1 MKRKL
6 LIFLIFS
13 VGVGILLYPVVSHVL
28 AHFTQTRVIS
38 TYEKAVSQ
46 LSIEEKIEEI
56 KKANEYN
63 SGLVNQE
70 IETIEGVSYVDLL
83 NVGEIMA
90 YLKIPKIDVELP
102 IYHGTSDAVLQR
114 GIGHMEKSSLPVGGD
129 STHSVLTGHTG
140 LPQAS
145 LLTNL
150 TKVEVGDEFY
160 IHLFDEVLAYQVDQ
174 IKVVLP
180 DEKSDLQIIEGQ
192 DYVTLITCTPYG
204 VNSHRLLVRG
214 TRIDYIEPVDEE
226 VSSIIENE
234 SVLPKDEEET
244 QSDTDLLGYV
254 IELMV
259 IFGGGILFIVIK
271 RKKDDRK

>member
-6 LIFLIFS
+6 PIFLIFFI
-13 VGVGILLYPVVSHVL
+13 GIGILLYPVVSNVL

-38 TYEKAVSQ
+38 TYEEAVSQ
-46 LSIEEKIEEI
+46 LSTEEKTEEI

-63 SGLVNQE
+63 SNLVTQE
-70 IETIEGVSYVDLL
+70 TEVIEGVSYVDLL

-90 YLKIPKIDVELP
+90 YLKIPKISVNLP

-145 LLTNL
+145 LLTDL
-150 TKVEVGDEFY
+150 TKVEIGDEFY

-180 DEKSDLQIIEGQ
+180 EETSDLQIIEGE

-234 SVLPKDEEET
+234 SLLPKDEEKT
-244 QSDTDLLGYV
+244 QSDTHLLGYV
-254 IELMV
+254 IGAIVV
-259 IFGGGILFIVIK
+259 IGGSILFIVIK
-271 RKKDDRK
+271 RKKGDTK

>member
-1 MKRKL
+1 M
-6 LIFLIFS
+6 
-13 VGVGILLYPVVSHVL
+13 YPVVSHVV

-38 TYEKAVSQ
+38 TYKESVSE
-46 LSIEEKIEEI
+46 LSTEEKTEEI

-63 SGLVNQE
+63 SNLVNQE
-70 IETIEGVSYVDLL
+70 TEVVEGISYFDLL
-83 NVGEIMA
+83 NVGEVMA

-150 TKVEVGDEFY
+150 TKVEIGDEFY

-180 DEKSDLQIIEGQ
+180 EETSDLQIIEGE

-214 TRIDYIEPVDEE
+214 TRIDYVEPVDEE
-226 VSSIIENE
+226 VSSIIENG
-234 SVLPKDEEET
+234 SLLPKDEEET
-244 QSDTDLLGYV
+244 QSDTHLLGYV
-254 IELMV
+254 IGAIVV
-259 IFGGGILFIVIK
+259 IGGSILFIIIK
-271 RKKDDRK
+271 RKKGDRK

>member
-1 MKRKL
+1 MKGKVP
-6 LIFLIFS
+6 IFLIFLFGLS
-13 VGVGILLYPVVSHVL
+13 ILLYPVVSHVL

-38 TYEKAVSQ
+38 TYEEAVSQ
-46 LSIEEKIEEI
+46 LSAEEKTEEI

-63 SGLVNQE
+63 SNLVTQE
-70 IETIEGVSYVDLL
+70 TEVIEGVSYVDLL

-90 YLKIPKIDVELP
+90 YLKIPKISVNLP

-145 LLTNL
+145 LLTDL
-150 TKVEVGDEFY
+150 TKVEIGDEFY

-180 DEKSDLQIIEGQ
+180 EETSDLQIIEGE

-214 TRIDYIEPVDEE
+214 TRIDDVEPIDEE
-226 VSSIIENE
+226 LSSIIDNE
-234 SVLPKDEEET
+234 SVSPKDEEET
-244 QSDTDLLGYV
+244 QSDTHLLGYV
-254 IELMV
+254 MGAMV
-259 IFGGGILFIVIK
+259 VVGVFILFIIKK
-271 RKKDDRK
+271 RKKGDRR

>member
-6 LIFLIFS
+6 PIFLIFLI
-13 VGVGILLYPVVSHVL
+13 GVGILLYPVVSNVL

-38 TYEKAVSQ
+38 AYQEAVSQ
-46 LSIEEKIEEI
+46 LSTEEKTEEI
-56 KKANEYN
+56 KKADKYN
-63 SGLVNQE
+63 SSLVNQE
-70 IETIEGVSYVDLL
+70 VDAIEGLSYVDLL
-83 NVGEIMA
+83 NVGDVMA

-129 STHSVLTGHTG
+129 STHAVLTGHTG

-150 TKVEVGDEFY
+150 TKVEIGDEFY
-160 IHLFDEVLAYQVDQ
+160 IHLFDKVLAYQVDQ

-180 DEKSDLQIIEGQ
+180 EETSDLQIIEGE
-192 DYVTLITCTPYG
+192 DYVTLVTCTPYG

-214 TRIDYIEPVDEE
+214 TRIDDVEPIDEE
-226 VSSIIENE
+226 LSSIIDNE
-234 SVLPKDEEET
+234 SVSPKDEEET
-244 QSDTDLLGYV
+244 QSDTHLLGYV
-254 IELMV
+254 MGAMV
-259 IFGGGILFIVIK
+259 VVGVFILFIIKK
-271 RKKDDRK
+271 RKKGDRK

>member
-6 LIFLIFS
+6 PIFLIFFI
-13 VGVGILLYPVVSHVL
+13 GIGILLYPVVSNVL

-38 TYEKAVSQ
+38 TYEEAVSQ
-46 LSIEEKIEEI
+46 LSTEEKTEEI
-56 KKANEYN
+56 KKAKEYN
-63 SGLVNQE
+63 SSLVNQE
-70 IETIEGVSYVDLL
+70 AEVIEGVSYVDLL

-90 YLKIPKIDVELP
+90 YLKIPKINVNLP

-150 TKVEVGDEFY
+150 TKVEMGDEFY

-180 DEKSDLQIIEGQ
+180 EETSDLQIIEGK

-214 TRIDYIEPVDEE
+214 TRIDYVEPIDEQ

-234 SVLPKDEEET
+234 SVSSKDEEET
-244 QSDTDLLGYV
+244 QSDIHLLGYV
-254 IELMV
+254 IGAMV
-259 IFGGGILFIVIK
+259 VVGVSILFIIKK
-271 RKKDDRK
+271 RKKGDRR